1 MDAQYD
7 MQAHGEQIR
16 HAQIARYNECERRE
30 EDAAKT
36 AFIALA
42 EMPGYE
48 LSDMIANA
56 DCGSPMQIRLE
67 LLLERVA
74 MLGMPANNDCYAQDV
89 VRAAKSLHQAMLEV
103 VTEKRVKAVRE

>member
-1 MDAQYD
+1 MSAHYD
-7 MQAHGEQIR
+7 RVAADEQTR

-30 EDAAKT
+30 EDAAET

-48 LSDMIANA
+48 LSDMIANSE
-56 DCGSPMQIRLE
+56 CSSPMQIRLE
-67 LLLERVA
+67 QLLERVV

-103 VTEKRVKAVRE
+103 VTEQRVKAVRR